1 MTTNARIRQA
11 LRESAAAL
19 TLISPALTDIDR
31 AGQRIKPELTVEAE
45 AIAAR
50 LTALRKR
57 FDDDDATLPEAL
69 DL

>member
-1 MTTNARIRQA
+1 M
-11 LRESAAAL
+11 

-57 FDDDDATLPEAL
+57 FDDDDATLPPAL